1 MGESRSLQPDCPVPA
16 LSDGSRI
23 VSGATLA
30 PSILWWH
37 RLFSHPGHRG
47 SYLFAGVLGTELARS
62 VPRVSLRLV
71 VPAPW
76 SVTLQGV
83 LLRVHLQP
91 RAARDRVVG
100 LHGEALKVAL
110 TAAPV
115 ENAAN
120 SALLAFL

>member
-1 MGESRSLQPDCPVPA
+1 
-16 LSDGSRI
+16 
-23 VSGATLA
+23 
-30 PSILWWH
+30 
-37 RLFSHPGHRG
+37 
-47 SYLFAGVLGTELARS
+47 
-62 VPRVSLRLV
+62 

-120 SALLAFL
+120 SALLAFLATLLRVPRASVSLVSGAKSREKRVFVSTVNPQHVTQRLENTLPRVDKKKGDD

>member
-1 MGESRSLQPDCPVPA
+1 
-16 LSDGSRI
+16 
-23 VSGATLA
+23 
-30 PSILWWH
+30 
-37 RLFSHPGHRG
+37 
-47 SYLFAGVLGTELARS
+47 
-62 VPRVSLRLV
+62 

-120 SALLAFL
+120 SALLAFLATLLRVPRASVSLVSGAKSREKRVFVSTVNPQHVTQRLESTLPRVDKKKGDD